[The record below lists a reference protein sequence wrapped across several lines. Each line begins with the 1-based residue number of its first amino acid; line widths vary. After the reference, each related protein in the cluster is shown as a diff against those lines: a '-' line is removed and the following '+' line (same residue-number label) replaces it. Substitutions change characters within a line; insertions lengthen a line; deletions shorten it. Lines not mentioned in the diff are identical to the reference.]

1 MKTRINSSPIIILL
15 AVMFIAVSVFT
26 ACSKSDNSTTSPG
39 PNAVTIQ
46 SFAFTPATITVSVNT
61 TITWTNKDA
70 VAHTVTSTTG
80 LFDSGLISSNGTYTH
95 TFNTAGTFPYS
106 CTIHP
111 NMTATVVVQ

>member
-1 MKTRINSSPIIILL
+1 MKTKKNSSALKLFAYIL
-15 AVMFIAVSVFT
+15 IAANIFSG
-26 ACSKSDNSTTSPG
+26 CSKSSNNPATG

-46 SFAFTPATITVSVNT
+46 GFAFTPSTITVSLNT

-80 LFDSGLISSNGTYTH
+80 IFDSGLISANGTYSH
-95 TFNTAGTFPYS
+95 TFTTAGTFPYS